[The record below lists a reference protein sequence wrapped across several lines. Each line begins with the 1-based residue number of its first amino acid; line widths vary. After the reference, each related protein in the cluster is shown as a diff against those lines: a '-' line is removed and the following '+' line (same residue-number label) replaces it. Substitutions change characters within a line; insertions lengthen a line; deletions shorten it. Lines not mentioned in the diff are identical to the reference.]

1 MADRGRTYDVFISHS
16 ARDAPLAR
24 ETADAC
30 RSSGLEVVTSADLPA
45 GRDVS
50 DALWEALAESRALI
64 TILSTSDLTA
74 AMAIEIGAA
83 KAWTK
88 PIYAIVTEPSSTR
101 LPPAMTGID
110 LYTTGRLE
118 DVINAIQA
126 SVKQWTE
133 EDRVFLSRL
142 YSGMDISVD
151 QLAFEPG
158 RRRELVKA
166 FKKARGKTISE
177 ERLLSELL
185 RLRKQGRL
193 IRHGKRRPAG
203 SRSEVT

>member
-1 MADRGRTYDVFISHS
+1 MADRGRTYDVFVSHS
-16 ARDAPLAR
+16 ARDASLAR
-24 ETADAC
+24 EVADAC
-30 RSSGLEVVTSADLPA
+30 RSSGLTVVTSADLPA
-45 GRDVS
+45 ARDVS
-50 DALWEALAESRALI
+50 DALGDALAESRALI
-64 TILSTSDLTA
+64 MILSSSDLSTS
-74 AMAIEIGAA
+74 MVIEIGAA
-83 KAWTK
+83 QAWNK
-88 PIYAIVTEPSSTR
+88 PIYAIVTEPSSIR
-101 LPPAMTGID
+101 PPSTMNGIG

-133 EDRVFLSRL
+133 EDRVFLSGL

-193 IRHGKRRPAG
+193 TRQGRRRPTG
-203 SRSEVT
+203 SRSQVT